1 MNTNYLQLLL
11 LTIFALVISVRYAIS
26 LIRGVRPV
34 LILKKEKSLTQ
45 RFTEAVPVAAVAL
58 TALLVLRKIFTPQIG
73 SALAVGLKT
82 SLALQVFGFS
92 IALLSFILLIGGY
105 WALGNNWRVGTGDE
119 ETKELVT
126 DGFFSYTRNPVYMF
140 FNLFML
146 GKFLINGDIVIL
158 ILLIIVMVSLHLL
171 ILQEEK
177 LLSRNFGHIYDHYM
191 SSTPRYFKV
200 TGNRFFTSRD

>member
-1 MNTNYLQLLL
+1 
-11 LTIFALVISVRYAIS
+11 
-26 LIRGVRPV
+26 
-34 LILKKEKSLTQ
+34 LTQ

-177 LLSRNFGHIYDHYM
+177 LLSRNFGHIYDHYR